1 MVNAEPNT
9 NGSQFIIVN
18 RPPWLDGRH
27 VVFRHV
33 VDGMDIVRAVER
45 TGTWRGKMVK
55 PVGAPRAVEFLLSV
69 VKERASVGVDDA
81 TSAKPQG
88 SSQEETTCGVHDP
101 AKGSGGEDFLETLAC
116 VLRRPRYLLRIQ
128 RIHLL

>member
-1 MVNAEPNT
+1 MNAEPNT

-55 PVGAPRAVEFLLSV
+55 PVVIGDCGKALATGIGMCVSVYVYPKKAQIRDLDLFLNLNN
-69 VKERASVGVDDA
+69 G
-81 TSAKPQG
+81 
-88 SSQEETTCGVHDP
+88 
-101 AKGSGGEDFLETLAC
+101 
-116 VLRRPRYLLRIQ
+116 
-128 RIHLL
+128 

>member
-1 MVNAEPNT
+1 MNAEPNT

-45 TGTWRGKMVK
+45 TATWRGKMAK
-55 PVGAPRAVEFLLSV
+55 PVVIGLCGKALALLVYVCAYQCMYTRKRPAQIRDLDLFLNLNN
-69 VKERASVGVDDA
+69 G
-81 TSAKPQG
+81 
-88 SSQEETTCGVHDP
+88 
-101 AKGSGGEDFLETLAC
+101 
-116 VLRRPRYLLRIQ
+116 
-128 RIHLL
+128 

>member
-1 MVNAEPNT
+1 WAWRSMVNAEPNT

-45 TGTWRGKMVK
+45 TATWRGKMVK
-55 PVGAPRAVEFLLSV
+55 PVVIGLCGKALALLV
-69 VKERASVGVDDA
+69 YVCAYQCMYTRK
-81 TSAKPQG
+81 
-88 SSQEETTCGVHDP
+88 
-101 AKGSGGEDFLETLAC
+101 
-116 VLRRPRYLLRIQ
+116 RPRLGI
-128 RIHLL
+128 